1 MSRALL
7 PVLADAV
14 LLLHGL
20 FIAWVVLGGLA
31 VWRRPWLA
39 AVHLPA
45 AAWGVWIEWSGGLCP
60 LTPLEQ
66 RLRTEAGQE
75 GYGGSFVEHYL
86 GALIYPD
93 GLTRE
98 SQFALGAFVLLLN
111 LFVYGLLLGR
121 AMRRRRATGRRN
133 P

>member
-1 MSRALL
+1 MSRAVF

-39 AVHLPA
+39 AAHLPA
-45 AAWGVWIEWSGGLCP
+45 AVWGVWIEWSGGFCP

-66 RLRTEAGQE
+66 RLRIEAGQG

-98 SQFALGAFVLLLN
+98 SQFALGAVVLLLN
-111 LFVYGLLLGR
+111 LLVYGLLLWR
-121 AMRRRRATGRRN
+121 ARRRQDRGRRN